1 MKSKEQGMNRIFYY
15 SEECSYCKE
24 AFEMINKIG
33 VEKFVFKDIEQE
45 KDIPNII
52 DRVPTLLTSENNNVD
67 IYYEEKLFKYLDD
80 MLHIE
85 PFMVNE
91 MGSGLSD
98 KYSYVDNSGLN
109 LDHVYQ
115 FLDKETKI
123 NTPSESD
130 NNKIINYD
138 KFVSERDNDLKI
150 MG

>member
-15 SEECSYCKE
+15 SEKCSYCKE

-109 LDHVYQ
+109 LDHAYQ

-150 MG
+150 MS